1 MSKRVL
7 VGTYEENRG
16 LWALKLDL
24 KNKQVLEKT
33 CVSPTRRN
41 SYLVRAGAYVF
52 AVSEVPLAEGAVGAL
67 HSFRV
72 TDSGLEAVDTLP
84 HLPPL
89 LAHLWVNKA
98 GTVVYTASYGTG
110 EIMAIRVQEGRFGEL
125 LSYTRSSGSSVNPRR
140 QTCAHPHSLWLD
152 PEEKFLYLC
161 DLGTDELLRFSIG
174 EQGELLEKEA
184 LSVPAGYGPRHL
196 VFSPDG
202 SKAWVLTEMIWHLL
216 EVDISGEKMVLTKD
230 ISLESDIPRDAQGG
244 GAIRIAADGKELY
257 CSNRSKEHSRIVV
270 LDAKTLEV
278 KDILTDCMWPRDILL
293 TREEAWLLCGNQM
306 EDSISIFRKTEA
318 GWEFHWKISDL
329 PTPVCLVELDR

>member
-16 LWALKLDL
+16 LWALNLDL

-41 SYLVRAGAYVF
+41 SYLVKRGEYVF

-72 TDSGLEAVDTLP
+72 TDSGLEAVDTLS

-110 EIMAIRVQEGRFGEL
+110 EIMAIGVREGRFGEL

-140 QTCAHPHSLWLD
+140 QTCAHPHSLWLSPD
-152 PEEKFLYLC
+152 EKYLYLC
-161 DLGTDELLRFSIG
+161 DLGTDELLRFSLG

-216 EVDISGEKMVLTKD
+216 EVDISGTTMVLTKD
-230 ISLESDIPRDAQGG
+230 VSLEGNIPRESQGG
-244 GAIRIAADGKELY
+244 GAIRLSNDGTQLF
-257 CSNRSKEHSRIVV
+257 CTNRSKDHSCITV
-270 LDAKTLEV
+270 LDAAALEV
-278 KDILTDCMWPRDILL
+278 KEILTDCLWPRDLIL
-293 TREEAWLLCGNQM
+293 TEDGKYLLCGNQTA
-306 EDSISIFRKTEA
+306 DSISIFRKTEDR
-318 GWEFHWKISDL
+318 WEFYWKISDL